1 MVARTIT
8 KKSVRFLERIEDSRQ
23 RIFFA
28 NHSSHLDFIL
38 IWSSLPRHVR
48 KRTRPVARRDYWQ
61 SSRFRRYYVGKV
73 FNAVLIDRALLDG
86 DTAADRVDRRG
97 NEAVEQM
104 VQGLGDEYSL
114 ILFPEGTRGS
124 GESIGQFRSGLYYL
138 CRARPDVEFV
148 PVRIQGAHKV
158 LPKGRTIPRPQESDL
173 TFGASMRFEPGET
186 RRAFSERMQSSYP
199 EALASSR
206 PLAVALTISTPPPSP
221 DGQVNILFAG
231 VDEPNGRSDTIAVL
245 HVEPNTAARVLFVPR
260 DLWDPVAGNRINQ
273 ATIDGPQAAVDA
285 VGRTLGIPIDHYV
298 EVDLPGFV
306 ALVDASAACR
316 SPSAPRC
323 GTARPACTSSRRPA
337 PCSTARRR
345 WRSSA
350 PTPSRSATRIG
361 GSPIP
366 AATSAA
372 SPRGVRSC
380 RWCSSNSVR
389 SGPTPWRSTA

>member
-1 MVARTIT
+1 MARRLPLPGTAAGRPAPSAWNLRRRAAAWLLVLVARTIT
-8 KKSVRFLERIEDSRQ
+8 KKSVRFLDRIEDSRQ

-48 KRTRPVARRDYWQ
+48 ERTRPVARRDYWQ

-124 GESIGQFRSGLYYL
+124 GESIGQFRSGFYYL
-138 CRARPDVEFV
+138 CRARPDVELV

-186 RRAFSERMQSSYP
+186 RRAFSERMQS
-199 EALASSR
+199 AL
-206 PLAVALTISTPPPSP
+206 
-221 DGQVNILFAG
+221 
-231 VDEPNGRSDTIAVL
+231 
-245 HVEPNTAARVLFVPR
+245 
-260 DLWDPVAGNRINQ
+260 
-273 ATIDGPQAAVDA
+273 
-285 VGRTLGIPIDHYV
+285 
-298 EVDLPGFV
+298 
-306 ALVDASAACR
+306 
-316 SPSAPRC
+316 
-323 GTARPACTSSRRPA
+323 
-337 PCSTARRR
+337 
-345 WRSSA
+345 
-350 PTPSRSATRIG
+350 
-361 GSPIP
+361 
-366 AATSAA
+366 
-372 SPRGVRSC
+372 RGL
-380 RWCSSNSVR
+380 
-389 SGPTPWRSTA
+389 